1 MRARGRTD
9 ANQSEVVEKFR
20 GMGYS
25 VAITSALGSGFP
37 DIVVGKYG
45 ITVLV
50 EIKDGAKPPSKR
62 KLTEDEQ
69 RFHDTWR
76 GSACVVECEEDC
88 EALEQWL
95 RDTYQNFVP
104 PIDSL

>member
-1 MRARGRTD
+1 MRIRGRVD
-9 ANQSEVVEKFR
+9 ENQSDIVEKFR

-25 VAITSALGSGFP
+25 VAITSSLGGGFP

-45 ITVLV
+45 VTVLV

-69 RFHDTWR
+69 RFHDSWR
-76 GSACVVECEEDC
+76 GAACVVECEEDV
-88 EALEQWL
+88 EALDQWL
-95 RDTYQNFVP
+95 KDTYPNFVLFT
-104 PIDSL
+104 DSL